1 MDASST
7 TVLQGLSFLD
17 GAILVLYL
25 AGLAAVALYH
35 SRKMHSQ
42 EDYFLAGRSMSQWPI
57 AFSMF
62 VALFSTNSFLG
73 VTGWVN
79 REDGTIWIGLQNLGI
94 LLVVPAVIAL
104 YPKIFFR
111 LRLTTAYEYLEKRFD
126 YRVRAFAALFFMA
139 ARVMWMS
146 SMIYAASLVIAAM
159 LGWSS
164 QDGGTLG
171 AILLVGIA
179 GMLFAMAGGM
189 YSVIW
194 TDVVQFFVIF
204 GGVAVMVVT
213 AIAKV
218 GGVGRAVEIAAAA
231 GKWTPPPL
239 FDPTQ
244 ELTVVSGIC
253 LGVVGY
259 LSSAGSDQVVLQTY
273 LTAKSV
279 EEARR
284 SLWRNGLF
292 LKPLGLLFPLLGLCL
307 YTYYAVHPQH
317 AALMSIPDDALPIF
331 VTQVMPAGM
340 RGLLVAAIMSAV
352 LTSLGSGLA
361 ALSACVQVDFVR
373 RWGLGGI
380 SGRSSVLLAR
390 GLTLVWGLAV
400 IAGGLLVSNLGKDNN
415 IIQILN
421 MVMYPFAGVLL
432 GIFLLGLLTR
442 RANGLGVLL
451 GAVVGFF
458 VTVTA
463 PLSRRLSLS
472 LEAGEIYLPPQL
484 ADLVGSLSQVST
496 FYYGMLGA
504 VATVA
509 AGSVAQ
515 LDLRAAAAAQS
526 GGPLPCGAGRR
537 AGFPGAGPH
546 CPRCLNPSLRLPD
559 RPDLEPGT
567 GPFHLETNPF
577 PWIAKRHGL
586 DSQGSG
592 VWPRPMRGV
601 ATTED
606 PGTTAP
612 GARVSGES
620 GRQQSSPF
628 SSRAIPRAWVSLA
641 GPLASWDRGLP
652 PRRSCMHEIPSR
664 GWMARMSTAAGNPSA
679 SVTRFSIQCMP

>member
-373 RWGLGGI
+373 RWGLEGI
-380 SGRSSVLLAR
+380 SSRSSLLLAR

-400 IAGGLLVSNLGKDNN
+400 IGGGLLVSNLGKDNN

-504 VATVA
+504 VATVLLGALLSLIFAPPPPHKVVGLSHA
-509 AGSVAQ
+509 AP
-515 LDLRAAAAAQS
+515 D
-526 GGPLPCGAGRR
+526 GGPGSR
-537 AGFPGAGPH
+537 
-546 CPRCLNPSLRLPD
+546 
-559 RPDLEPGT
+559 EP
-567 GPFHLETNPF
+567 
-577 PWIAKRHGL
+577 AR
-586 DSQGSG
+586 
-592 VWPRPMRGV
+592 
-601 ATTED
+601 
-606 PGTTAP
+606 TAP
-612 GARVSGES
+612 
-620 GRQQSSPF
+620 
-628 SSRAIPRAWVSLA
+628 
-641 GPLASWDRGLP
+641 
-652 PRRSCMHEIPSR
+652 
-664 GWMARMSTAAGNPSA
+664 AA
-679 SVTRFSIQCMP
+679 

>member
-7 TVLQGLSFLD
+7 AVLQGMSFLD

-25 AGLAAVALYH
+25 VGLTAIALYH

-164 QDGGTLG
+164 QGGGILG
-171 AILLVGIA
+171 AILLVGIV

-194 TDVVQFFVIF
+194 TDVVQFFVIL

-244 ELTVVSGIC
+244 ELTVVSGLC

-279 EEARR
+279 EEAKK

-307 YTYYAVHPQH
+307 YTYFAVHPRQ

-331 VTQVMPAGM
+331 VTQVMPAGI

-373 RWGLGGI
+373 RWGLEGI
-380 SGRSSVLLAR
+380 SSRSSLLLAR

-400 IAGGLLVSNLGKDNN
+400 IGGGLLVSNLGKGQQHYSDSEHGHVS
-415 IIQILN
+415 LRRG
-421 MVMYPFAGVLL
+421 PAGDLSA
-432 GIFLLGLLTR
+432 GIADPPGQRAGRAAGCGR
-442 RANGLGVLL
+442 RV
-451 GAVVGFF
+451 FRHRHR
-458 VTVTA
+458 A
-463 PLSRRLSLS
+463 PVAKIEPEPGGRR
-472 LEAGEIYLPPQL
+472 
-484 ADLVGSLSQVST
+484 VGSSPST
-496 FYYGMLGA
+496 GGSGGLPQSGFHLLLRDAGRGRHGA
-504 VATVA
+504 P
-509 AGSVAQ
+509 GSVAQ

-526 GGPLPCGAGRR
+526 GGPFPCGAGRR
-537 AGFPGAGPH
+537 AWLPGK
-546 CPRCLNPSLRLPD
+546 PD
-559 RPDLEPGT
+559 R
-567 GPFHLETNPF
+567 
-577 PWIAKRHGL
+577 
-586 DSQGSG
+586 
-592 VWPRPMRGV
+592 
-601 ATTED
+601 
-606 PGTTAP
+606 TAP
-612 GARVSGES
+612 L
-620 GRQQSSPF
+620 GRCF
-628 SSRAIPRAWVSLA
+628 
-641 GPLASWDRGLP
+641 
-652 PRRSCMHEIPSR
+652 
-664 GWMARMSTAAGNPSA
+664 
-679 SVTRFSIQCMP
+679 

>member
-7 TVLQGLSFLD
+7 AVLQSMSFLD

-25 AGLAAVALYH
+25 VGLAAIALYH

-164 QDGGTLG
+164 QGGGILG
-171 AILLVGIA
+171 AILLVGIV

-244 ELTVVSGIC
+244 ELTVVSGLC

-279 EEARR
+279 EEAKK

-307 YTYYAVHPQH
+307 YTYFAVHPRQ

-331 VTQVMPAGM
+331 VTQVMPAGI

-373 RWGLGGI
+373 RWGLEGI
-380 SGRSSVLLAR
+380 SSRSSLLLAR

-400 IAGGLLVSNLGKDNN
+400 IGGGLLVSNLGKDNN

-472 LEAGEIYLPPQL
+472 LEAGELDLPPQL

-504 VATVA
+504 VATV
-509 AGSVAQ
+509 
-515 LDLRAAAAAQS
+515 LL
-526 GGPLPCGAGRR
+526 GALLSLIF
-537 AGFPGAGPH
+537 APPPPH
-546 CPRCLNPSLRLPD
+546 KVVGLSHPMR
-559 RPDLEPGT
+559 
-567 GPFHLETNPF
+567 TNPF

-606 PGTTAP
+606 RGTSAP

-628 SSRAIPRAWVSLA
+628 CSRAIPRAWVSLA

-652 PRRSCMHEIPSR
+652 PRRSCMQEIPSS

>member
-7 TVLQGLSFLD
+7 AVLQGMSLLD

-25 AGLAAVALYH
+25 VGLAAIALYH

-164 QDGGTLG
+164 QGGGILG
-171 AILLVGIA
+171 AILLVGIV

-194 TDVVQFFVIF
+194 TDVVQFFVIL

-244 ELTVVSGIC
+244 ELTVVSGLC

-279 EEARR
+279 EEAKK

-307 YTYYAVHPQH
+307 YTYFAVHPRQ

-331 VTQVMPAGM
+331 VTQVMPSGI

-373 RWGLGGI
+373 RWGLEGI
-380 SGRSSVLLAR
+380 SSRSSLLLAR

-400 IAGGLLVSNLGKDNN
+400 IGGGLLVSNLGKDNN

-472 LEAGEIYLPPQL
+472 LEAGELDLPPQL

-504 VATVA
+504 VATVLLGALLSLIFAPPPPHKVVGLSHA
-509 AGSVAQ
+509 APA
-515 LDLRAAAAAQS
+515 D
-526 GGPLPCGAGRR
+526 GPASPE
-537 AGFPGAGPH
+537 
-546 CPRCLNPSLRLPD
+546 PD
-559 RPDLEPGT
+559 
-567 GPFHLETNPF
+567 
-577 PWIAKRHGL
+577 
-586 DSQGSG
+586 S
-592 VWPRPMRGV
+592 
-601 ATTED
+601 
-606 PGTTAP
+606 TAP
-612 GARVSGES
+612 A
-620 GRQQSSPF
+620 
-628 SSRAIPRAWVSLA
+628 
-641 GPLASWDRGLP
+641 
-652 PRRSCMHEIPSR
+652 
-664 GWMARMSTAAGNPSA
+664 T
-679 SVTRFSIQCMP
+679 

>member
-373 RWGLGGI
+373 RWGLGG
-380 SGRSSVLLAR
+380 SP
-390 GLTLVWGLAV
+390 AV
-400 IAGGLLVSNLGKDNN
+400 
-415 IIQILN
+415 
-421 MVMYPFAGVLL
+421 
-432 GIFLLGLLTR
+432 
-442 RANGLGVLL
+442 
-451 GAVVGFF
+451 
-458 VTVTA
+458 
-463 PLSRRLSLS
+463 
-472 LEAGEIYLPPQL
+472 
-484 ADLVGSLSQVST
+484 
-496 FYYGMLGA
+496 
-504 VATVA
+504 
-509 AGSVAQ
+509 
-515 LDLRAAAAAQS
+515 
-526 GGPLPCGAGRR
+526 
-537 AGFPGAGPH
+537 
-546 CPRCLNPSLRLPD
+546 PRCCW
-559 RPDLEPGT
+559 PGDS
-567 GPFHLETNPF
+567 
-577 PWIAKRHGL
+577 PWYGDWR
-586 DSQGSG
+586 
-592 VWPRPMRGV
+592 
-601 ATTED
+601 
-606 PGTTAP
+606 
-612 GARVSGES
+612 
-620 GRQQSSPF
+620 
-628 SSRAIPRAWVSLA
+628 
-641 GPLASWDRGLP
+641 
-652 PRRSCMHEIPSR
+652 
-664 GWMARMSTAAGNPSA
+664 
-679 SVTRFSIQCMP
+679 